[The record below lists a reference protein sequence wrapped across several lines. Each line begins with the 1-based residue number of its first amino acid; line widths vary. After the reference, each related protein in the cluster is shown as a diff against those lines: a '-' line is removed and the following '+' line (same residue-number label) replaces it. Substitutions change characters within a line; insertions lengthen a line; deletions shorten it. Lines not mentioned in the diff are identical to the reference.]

1 LLASE
6 ADTAYSALEQQT
18 RMTIRSAWVL
28 VTFYGRVD
36 SDLCELAT
44 IEASSVHIKNLDT
57 HFRARSTDEEGD
69 ASDS

>member
-1 LLASE
+1 
-6 ADTAYSALEQQT
+6 
-18 RMTIRSAWVL
+18 MTIRSAWVL